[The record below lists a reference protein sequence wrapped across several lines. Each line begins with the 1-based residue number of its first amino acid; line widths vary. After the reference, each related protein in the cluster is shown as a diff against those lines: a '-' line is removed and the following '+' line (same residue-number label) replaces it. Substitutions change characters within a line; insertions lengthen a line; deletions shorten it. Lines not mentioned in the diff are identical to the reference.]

1 MPPKATST
9 GLAELTMTISIP
21 RTAILSVLPTNLLNF
36 KLIFLQA
43 IMRAFMSG
51 WTDPHHT
58 LSEFNSGTYTGVSL
72 YGLTLW
78 CKYLPED
85 SIMAQ
90 HGPIMVKYTWLV
102 TRRSLWIYFP
112 KHLTDT
118 PSSIHAGKL
127 SLSFGTQV

>member
-51 WTDPHHT
+51 WTGRRLNEANMT
-58 LSEFNSGTYTGVSL
+58 VSGE
-72 YGLTLW
+72 
-78 CKYLPED
+78 K
-85 SIMAQ
+85 
-90 HGPIMVKYTWLV
+90 
-102 TRRSLWIYFP
+102 
-112 KHLTDT
+112 
-118 PSSIHAGKL
+118 
-127 SLSFGTQV
+127 